1 MRGNGAPG
9 FTPQTMQTEDRSTD
23 TFDPERQR
31 KAREYAG
38 IQRRLFFV
46 ELGLGALALV
56 LFLVTGASAALR
68 DRAESISR
76 EPWAV
81 VALYGV
87 VLGGAFWLL
96 SLPLDVY
103 AGYTLPRRY
112 GLLTQTLRGWAADT
126 LKSLAIAGVIGI
138 AGLEVLYFVLRAA
151 PDWWWLIMAALLW
164 LFTVAMAQLAPVLLM
179 PLFYRF
185 RPLDEPELVRRL
197 TALAERAGARV
208 RGVYVMDMS
217 SKTPTAN
224 AMLAGLGRTRRIILG
239 DTLLSGY
246 THDEIETV
254 MAHELAHHV
263 HRDILRALAAE
274 AVVITAS
281 MWAASVLMRWGV
293 GVFGF
298 RGIDDVAAL
307 PLFVLAMGVVG
318 LITMPAANF
327 MSRRRERAA
336 DLYALR
342 TTGNGAAYRSVMLKL
357 ADQNLS
363 DADPPAWVR
372 FLFYSH
378 PPVSERV
385 RTAESFARAGSIAP

>member
-1 MRGNGAPG
+1 MQAEATAPV
-9 FTPQTMQTEDRSTD
+9 PQDAVPP
-23 TFDPERQR
+23 FDPERQR

-46 ELGLGALALV
+46 ELALGSLALV
-56 LFLVTGASAALR
+56 LLLGTGASAALR
-68 DRAESISR
+68 DWVEGISR
-76 EPWAV
+76 EPWV
-81 VALYGV
+81 VISLYGIA
-87 VLGGAFWLL
+87 LGGVFWLL
-96 SLPLDVY
+96 SLPLDLY
-103 AGYTLPRRY
+103 AGYTLPHRY
-112 GLLTQTLRGWAADT
+112 GLLTQTFGGWLADT
-126 LKSLAIAGVIGI
+126 LKSLAISAVIGL
-138 AGLEVLYFVLRAA
+138 AGLEVLYLVLRAF

-179 PLFYRF
+179 PLFYKF
-185 RPLDEPELVRRL
+185 RPLDDPELVRRL

-208 RGVYVMDMS
+208 RGVYVMEMS
-217 SKTPTAN
+217 SKTNTAN

-239 DTLLSGY
+239 DTLLSAY
-246 THDEIETV
+246 TQDEIETV
-254 MAHELAHHV
+254 MAHELAHHL
-263 HRDILRALAAE
+263 HRDMIRALAAE

-281 MWAASVLMRWGV
+281 MWVASVLMTWGV

-307 PLFVLAMGVVG
+307 PLFALAMGVIG
-318 LITMPAANF
+318 LITMPAANY
-327 MSRRRERAA
+327 MSRQRERAA

-385 RTAESFARAGSIAP
+385 RTAETFVPASTPR

>member
-1 MRGNGAPG
+1 MQAEATAPA
-9 FTPQTMQTEDRSTD
+9 PQDAALP
-23 TFDPERQR
+23 FDSERQR

-46 ELGLGALALV
+46 ELALGALALV
-56 LFLVTGASAALR
+56 LLLGTGTSAGLR
-68 DRAESISR
+68 DWVEGISR
-76 EPWAV
+76 EPWV
-81 VALYGV
+81 VIALYGI
-87 VLGGAFWLL
+87 VLGGVFWLL
-96 SLPLDVY
+96 SLPLDLY
-103 AGYTLPRRY
+103 AGYILPRRY
-112 GLLTQTLRGWAADT
+112 GLLTQTFGGWLADT
-126 LKSLAIAGVIGI
+126 LKSLAISAVIGL
-138 AGLEVLYFVLRAA
+138 AGLEVLYLVLRTF

-179 PLFYRF
+179 PLFYKF
-185 RPLDEPELVRRL
+185 RPLDDPELVRRL

-208 RGVYVMDMS
+208 RGVYVMEMS
-217 SKTPTAN
+217 SKTNTAN

-239 DTLLSGY
+239 DTLLSAY
-246 THDEIETV
+246 TEDEIETV

-263 HRDILRALAAE
+263 HRDMIRALAAE

-281 MWAASVLMRWGV
+281 MWVASVLMTWGA

-307 PLFVLAMGVVG
+307 PLFALAMGVVG
-318 LITMPAANF
+318 LITMPAANY
-327 MSRRRERAA
+327 MSRQRERAA

-342 TTGNGAAYRSVMLKL
+342 TTGNGTAYRSVMLKL

-385 RTAESFARAGSIAP
+385 RTAESFVPAATPR

>member
-1 MRGNGAPG
+1 MHAEQTSPG
-9 FTPQTMQTEDRSTD
+9 PHQAAD
-23 TFDPERQR
+23 TLDPERQR
-31 KAREYAG
+31 TAREYAG

-56 LFLVTGASAALR
+56 LLLVTGASAALR
-68 DRAESISR
+68 DWAERLSG
-76 EPWAV
+76 EPLAV

-87 VLGGAFWLL
+87 ALGGLFWLL
-96 SLPLDVY
+96 SLPLDLY
-103 AGYTLPRRY
+103 TGYTLPRRY
-112 GLLTQTLRGWAADT
+112 GLLTQGLGGWVLDT
-126 LKSLAIAGVIGI
+126 AKGLAISAVIGL
-138 AGLEVLYFVLRAA
+138 AGLEVLYWLLRAA

-179 PLFYRF
+179 PLFYKF

-197 TALAERAGARV
+197 TALAEQAGARV

-217 SKTPTAN
+217 SKTSTAN

-246 THDEIETV
+246 TEDEIETV
-254 MAHELAHHV
+254 LAHELAHHV
-263 HRDILRALAAE
+263 HRDIIRALAAE

-281 MWAASVLMRWGV
+281 MWVASVILRWGV
-293 GVFGF
+293 GAFGF
-298 RGIDDVAAL
+298 RGIDDVASL
-307 PLFVLAMGVVG
+307 PLFALAMGVVG
-318 LITMPAANF
+318 LISMPAANY

-357 ADQNLS
+357 ADQNLA

-385 RTAESFARAGSIAP
+385 RTAESFVGAGGTLR